1 MQKAAIKRFL
11 KEDCP
16 AGDITTEAVF
26 TGKRRA
32 AGVLLAKQSL
42 VVSGFVA
49 VKEILAAEFPALN
62 LKIAVVDGARAVKGE
77 RIGVLSGPVTALLV
91 AERLCLNVLQRMS
104 GIATLT
110 AEFVRLANPRG
121 VAVLDTRKTAPGLR
135 EWEKRAVI
143 DGGGVNHRMSLSDQ
157 YLIKDN
163 HIAAAGSVTE
173 ALRRVF
179 AHKKKRRARALVE
192 VEVTNLRQFREALA
206 FEPDIVLLDNM
217 APTMI
222 REAVRIRNAASRRGA
237 PLLEISGGVT
247 LDNIREFL
255 PLGVER
261 VSIGALTHSARA
273 ADISLEVS

>member
-1 MQKAAIKRFL
+1 VQKAAIKRFL

-32 AGVLLAKQSL
+32 TGVLLAKQNL
-42 VVSGFVA
+42 VVSGFAA
-49 VKEILAAEFPALN
+49 VKETLAAEFPALN
-62 LKIAVVDGARAVKGE
+62 LKIAVADGARAVKGE

-121 VAVLDTRKTAPGLR
+121 VVILDTRKTAPGLR

-179 AHKKKRRARALVE
+179 THKKKRRARALVE
-192 VEVTNLRQFREALA
+192 VEVTDLRQFREALA

-222 REAVRIRNAASRRGA
+222 REAVRMRNAASHRGA